1 MNMHS
6 KPVKIGL
13 FFLGLIAVCGLVLLF
28 KGNDA
33 VAMAKEKRDGIV
45 TAEQIK
51 VSFDSVSGRLLKEN
65 VKEGDRVKKG
75 DVLMVMD
82 PTDTDLDIKKLR
94 SQIAQLDAQIS
105 SWQEALMWL
114 TRKRIPTKWKPIARS
129 ISRRRF

>member
-45 TAEQIK
+45 TADQGVLRFCRRPPAEGK
-51 VSFDSVSGRLLKEN
+51 REGRRPGE
-65 VKEGDRVKKG
+65 EGGCAHG
-75 DVLMVMD
+75 DG
-82 PTDTDLDIKKLR
+82 PNGYG
-94 SQIAQLDAQIS
+94 
-105 SWQEALMWL
+105 
-114 TRKRIPTKWKPIARS
+114 PGY
-129 ISRRRF
+129 

>member
-45 TAEQIK
+45 TA
-51 VSFDSVSGRLLKEN
+51 
-65 VKEGDRVKKG
+65 
-75 DVLMVMD
+75 
-82 PTDTDLDIKKLR
+82 
-94 SQIAQLDAQIS
+94 AAC
-105 SWQEALMWL
+105 
-114 TRKRIPTKWKPIARS
+114 
-129 ISRRRF
+129 

>member
-6 KPVKIGL
+6 KQVKIGL

-51 VSFDSVSGRLLKEN
+51 VSFDSVI
-65 VKEGDRVKKG
+65 V
-75 DVLMVMD
+75 
-82 PTDTDLDIKKLR
+82 
-94 SQIAQLDAQIS
+94 
-105 SWQEALMWL
+105 
-114 TRKRIPTKWKPIARS
+114 
-129 ISRRRF
+129 FFF